1 MSWLELI
8 TLVVPG
14 GLGFGGQTY
23 WGTMPFTDYPNA
35 YMGILTLFFAGFGLW
50 VCRGRGM
57 GVFVALFLVSIIV
70 ALGSNTFV
78 YELLYRFLPFWKK
91 FRVPVMIL
99 VLAHL
104 AGAAMM
110 AMGLTA
116 LLGAAG
122 EKPQRREPA
131 AKGDRGAAK
140 GDRAAKGARSA
151 AAGVGVVSLLRTK
164 AIAGVVALVLLLL
177 LAGPLRDWYKDLFV
191 ASPRIASYL
200 SAGRLRQQDAF
211 ALGDQAARRAHS
223 DLARNVALV
232 TLATAAGVMLV
243 RRRLP
248 APLFLAGITV
258 LVAVDLVP
266 IGRQV
271 LAPVTQPRAVLER
284 VTRPDDATRFLE
296 AQGPEPFRIF
306 PLEEF
311 TSNRFA
317 TFGIA
322 SVGGYHAA
330 KPAAYQQLMSAAGID
345 TRRIFMSEHGLRLL
359 DWLGVRY
366 LVTRQAIPES
376 ERFRLAHSG
385 EWRVYENTGASP
397 RAFLVGEAEVLPPGE
412 PTLAR
417 LTHPDFDPL
426 ATALVD
432 RDPGTLTGPGE
443 VGRVDFLRYDLNG
456 MELEVETAGAALLVL
471 TEGYDPGWRAWVD
484 DGEQE
489 ILRVDH
495 AFRGV
500 RIEPGRHRVRFAYVD
515 ARLRAG
521 LALSIGAAL
530 VIAALIGLGAW
541 RARGLRPAVDA

>member
-1 MSWLELI
+1 
-8 TLVVPG
+8 
-14 GLGFGGQTY
+14 
-23 WGTMPFTDYPNA
+23 
-35 YMGILTLFFAGFGLW
+35 
-50 VCRGRGM
+50 
-57 GVFVALFLVSIIV
+57 
-70 ALGSNTFV
+70 
-78 YELLYRFLPFWKK
+78 
-91 FRVPVMIL
+91 
-99 VLAHL
+99 
-104 AGAAMM
+104 
-110 AMGLTA
+110 
-116 LLGAAG
+116 
-122 EKPQRREPA
+122 
-131 AKGDRGAAK
+131 
-140 GDRAAKGARSA
+140 
-151 AAGVGVVSLLRTK
+151 VGVVSLLRTK